1 MTEITD
7 PTELRHAEADVEVRR
22 FGIGDKNAGFDF
34 DGERANLQ
42 ASMAAQGLLVMK
54 DESSPEQKVILPLV
68 K

>member
-42 ASMAAQGLLVMK
+42 ASMAA
-54 DESSPEQKVILPLV
+54 
-68 K
+68 